1 MARLTIS
8 SAASTDILT
17 TAEAKTHLRVTHSA
31 EDTYIGTLI
40 KVATTYAEKYC
51 GSAFVNTTYTMTM
64 EDWNDV
70 FVSNAT
76 LGTTSNILRVMTE
89 GDGGYYSPYTGLAQ
103 ILLPK
108 SPISSVS
115 SVTYYDS
122 DNSSQTWS
130 SSNYNVI
137 NPENQKG
144 FIEIADGSSFPS
156 IYARADAIT
165 ITFVSGYGA
174 SASDVP
180 ETIKQAVLLI
190 IGNLY
195 EKREDMV
202 HRMPTTSEYLLEPF
216 RIWEY

>member
-40 KVATTYAEKYC
+40 KVATTFAEKYC
-51 GSAFVNTTYTMTM
+51 ASAFVDTTYKMTM
-64 EDWNDV
+64 ENWQDV
-70 FVSNAT
+70 FVSNST
-76 LGTTSNILRVMTE
+76 PV
-89 GDGGYYSPYTGLAQ
+89 GGFYSPYTGLSQ

-115 SVTYYDS
+115 SITYYDT
-122 DNSSQTWS
+122 DNAQQTWA
-130 SSNYNVI
+130 SSNYNVL

-144 FIEIADGSSFPS
+144 FIEVADGSEYPS
-156 IYARADAIT
+156 IYSRGNAIT
-165 ITFVSGYGA
+165 ITFISGYGA
-174 SASDVP
+174 AASDVP
-180 ETIKQAVLLI
+180 DTIKQAVLLI

-202 HRMPTTSEYLLEPF
+202 HRMPTSAEYLLEPF

>member
-8 SAASTDILT
+8 SAAAVDILT

-40 KVATTYAEKYC
+40 KVATSYAEKYC
-51 GSAFVNTTYTMTM
+51 GGNFINTTYTMTM

-70 FVSNAT
+70 FVTNST
-76 LGTTSNILRVMTE
+76 LGTTSNLLKAYTYPF
-89 GDGGYYSPYTGLAQ
+89 GGYYSPYTGLAQ
-103 ILLPK
+103 IFLPK
-108 SPISSVS
+108 APISSDS

-122 DNSSQTWS
+122 DNASQTWDAA
-130 SSNYNVI
+130 NYTVI

-144 FIEIADGSSFPS
+144 FIEVAEGKDYPS
-156 IYARADAIT
+156 LYSRGDAIT

-174 SASDVP
+174 AASDVP

-202 HRMPTTSEYLLEPF
+202 HRMPTTSEYLLEPY